1 MEVGGAVLQEGGL
14 LCAAAEQEK
23 DDVGDQ
29 RAVFR
34 FAFAPCWLRGQRAP
48 LRGLSAILG
57 MLIEHLLG
65 AKHSARSGVA
75 EMHKAQLLISTVH
88 AVSCRK
94 PWGCRGVPEAAVTSP
109 TRSVT

>member
-14 LCAAAEQEK
+14 LCA
-23 DDVGDQ
+23 VGDQ

-48 LRGLSAILG
+48 LQGLSAILG

-65 AKHSARSGVA
+65 AKHSARSGV
-75 EMHKAQLLISTVH
+75 
-88 AVSCRK
+88 
-94 PWGCRGVPEAAVTSP
+94 GDG
-109 TRSVT
+109 

>member
-14 LCAAAEQEK
+14 LCAAVEQEK
-23 DDVGDQ
+23 DAVGDQ
-29 RAVFR
+29 CAVFR
-34 FAFAPCWLRGQRAP
+34 FAFAPSWLQGRWAP
-48 LRGLSAILG
+48 LRGLSVVSG

-75 EMHKAQLLISTVH
+75 EMDKAQLLISTVH
-88 AVSCRK
+88 AASCRK
-94 PWGCRGVPEAAVTSP
+94 PWGRRGVPEAAVTSP